1 MKHLFLFENYPHR
14 SGGLMDLEK
23 YLIKF
28 SIPLNEWGKGY
39 AKTIEHLFLEIESEE
54 CSLTEENGIL
64 IRNIEFVMCEIF
76 YRKGEKIYKLIE
88 DKQIFKDGRIR
99 RRKKDSSVSEKM
111 KIGEN
116 PIQSLIRGIDEE
128 LGVSLNESQLS
139 REEDLKEEEFSQSF
153 PGLMTRYKGHNFTCF
168 FNDSQYN
175 PKGYIENQKDKSTYF
190 VWEDISL

>member
-1 MKHLFLFENYPHR
+1 
-14 SGGLMDLEK
+14 
-23 YLIKF
+23 
-28 SIPLNEWGKGY
+28 
-39 AKTIEHLFLEIESEE
+39 
-54 CSLTEENGIL
+54 
-64 IRNIEFVMCEIF
+64 MCEIF